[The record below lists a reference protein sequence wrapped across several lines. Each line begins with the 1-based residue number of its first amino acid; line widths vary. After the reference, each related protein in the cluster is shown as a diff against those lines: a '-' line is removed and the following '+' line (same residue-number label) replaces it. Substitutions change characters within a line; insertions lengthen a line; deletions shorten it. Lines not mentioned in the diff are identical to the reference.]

1 MRFPTMMAFC
11 FYDVRTLLIKRWL
24 KTLRAVLLFDC
35 ARSGLWCARP
45 AIAALALFGVTLLGA
60 IPDVA
65 HAADLTLVCPGDGS
79 SVPVTEPMLEDQSTG
94 QRTAITDPQLKAVA
108 METCSPGNVAGANSV
123 VKITNKRDVSI
134 FVSFTTSNHK
144 QGPITWG
151 GGCEKLA
158 PASSAGSA
166 SSTGGVMIRKGVT
179 CTAKVNNNAVSSRFC
194 AALDQPPADCYN
206 AQANHQTMVETIFE
220 PGSNPGCFNKGYCV
234 WFDISVIPSTCT
246 DDLWKLNQCANTGG
260 ASYNLPVS
268 VSCGSK
274 PVYACQGPT
283 SGKYGSANYPANC
296 GNPDATCSGTP
307 ACLNAYFYPMFDPPE
322 NKYQPNTVCLGGQTL
337 TLTFLPGQ

>member
-1 MRFPTMMAFC
+1 M
-11 FYDVRTLLIKRWL
+11 RTLSAL
-24 KTLRAVLLFDC
+24 LLFEP
-35 ARSGLWCARP
+35 ARSRLWYARP
-45 AIAALALFGVTLLGA
+45 SIAALALLGIALLGA
-60 IPDVA
+60 ALDAA
-65 HAADLTLVCPGDGS
+65 HAADLRLICPGDGS

-94 QRTAITDPQLKAVA
+94 LRTTFTDPQLKAVA
-108 METCSPGNVAGANSV
+108 TETCSPGNVAGANSV

-144 QGPITWG
+144 QGPIIWG
-151 GGCEKLA
+151 GGCEKLLPA
-158 PASSAGSA
+158 SASSAGA
-166 SSTGGVMIRKGVT
+166 IGGVMIRKGVT

-194 AALDQPPADCYN
+194 AALDRPPADCYN

-268 VSCGSK
+268 VACGSK
-274 PVYACQGPT
+274 PVYTCQGPT